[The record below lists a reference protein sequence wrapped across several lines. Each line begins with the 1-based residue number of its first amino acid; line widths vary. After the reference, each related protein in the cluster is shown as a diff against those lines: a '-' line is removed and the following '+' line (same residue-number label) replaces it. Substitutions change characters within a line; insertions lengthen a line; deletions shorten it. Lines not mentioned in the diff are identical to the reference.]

1 MSYAADTSAEID
13 RLVWGIGGRMREKHG
28 SRLQAMARDID
39 LDSIELLPLL
49 AGFLLDGL
57 LTDEVAALRL
67 RYADPAVVTGRLNE
81 LEAKDLAEKQDGA
94 WRASARL
101 RPLLKAIRSEVADV
115 AFEKWGG
122 HDVNVSI
129 VTEAARSLRDVINDR
144 QIVAA
149 AHAKVKAPIDRYALL
164 EQRLVT
170 LRYMRQQDHAD
181 AWLDRGLS
189 AAEVVI
195 VTGLWRGEEVDAPE
209 GPLESLRK
217 AELVRADAVELT
229 EHGRTVR
236 AAIEDDTN
244 VRTQRSFDHMDED
257 MAARFQNGLRS
268 LPA

>member
-1 MSYAADTSAEID
+1 MSYAADASAEID

-28 SRLQAMARDID
+28 STLQAMARDVD
-39 LDSIELLPLL
+39 LDSIDLLPHF

-57 LTDEVAALRL
+57 LTNEVATLRL
-67 RYADPAVVTGRLNE
+67 RYADPEMVTGRLHE
-81 LEAKDLAEKQDGA
+81 LETKGLAEKVGEA
-94 WRASARL
+94 WQATARL

-129 VTEAARSLRDVINDR
+129 VTESARALREVIGEH
-144 QIVAA
+144 QVVAA
-149 AHAKVKAPIDRYALL
+149 VHAKVKAPIDRYALL

-189 AAEVVI
+189 APEVVI
-195 VTGLWRGEEVDAPE
+195 LTALWRNEEVDPAE
-209 GPLESLRK
+209 GPLDSLRQ
-217 AELVRADAVELT
+217 AGLVSEDTLELT
-229 EHGRTVR
+229 DEGHKVRT
-236 AAIEDDTN
+236 AIEDDTN
-244 VRTQRSFDHMDED
+244 VRTQRSFDHMDSEA
-257 MAARFQNGLRS
+257 AARFLNGLRA